1 MTGTTAVADPV
12 EPAEPPVPRWH
23 PETRWRA
30 ALAGV
35 GLVALGVRVVYALA
49 AAPNILEISD
59 AGGYRLLGRHL
70 SEGRGY
76 IRPYD
81 FALADV
87 VRPTAEFPP
96 GFPALLGVLDAL
108 GLESVQAQRLGLAVL
123 GAAAVVGVVLLAGR
137 WLPDRGAVAVG
148 LVAAVHPALFSA
160 EAALLAE
167 SLFLWAVIAVLLAL
181 VRFRESPTVG
191 RAALLGLLGGAATL
205 VRSEGLVLAVVLA
218 LPLLVT
224 PPPRRIRV
232 RAGAALVLGA
242 LVLPGAWAARNL
254 STFDEP
260 VLVSNNVGSVLAGAN
275 CGPTYEGDLQGFWL
289 ISDECFSGFRDE
301 DLRRVDESV
310 VAGRLRDDGLR
321 YARDHADDLPRVA
334 VVRVL
339 RTFQLWEPEQ
349 QARLAT
355 FEGRRLLTERIT
367 GWLTWGTLG
376 LAAAGALH
384 LARRRQLVDLWIL
397 GMPVVLVAVVAA
409 GTYGNPRFR
418 IAAEVPLLLLAALA
432 VRVGAQALGRRRSD
446 DSGGQRVGAGS

>member
-1 MTGTTAVADPV
+1 MSDATALIES
-12 EPAEPPVPRWH
+12 EPAVPRWH

-49 AAPNILEISD
+49 AAPNILDISD
-59 AGGYRLLGRHL
+59 AGGYRLLGRYL

-108 GLESVQAQRLGLAVL
+108 GLESVRAQRLGLAVL
-123 GAAAVVGVVLLAGR
+123 GSLAVVGVVLLASR
-137 WLPDRGAVAVG
+137 WLSDRGAVAVG
-148 LVAAVHPALFSA
+148 LVAAVHPALFSP

-167 SLFLWAVIAVLLAL
+167 SLFLWAVILVLLAL
-181 VRFRESPTVG
+181 VRFRESPTAG
-191 RAALLGLLGGAATL
+191 RAALLGMVGGAATL

-224 PPPRRIRV
+224 PRPRRIRV
-232 RAGAALVLGA
+232 RAGVALLVGA
-242 LVLPGAWAARNL
+242 LVLPGAWAVRNL
-254 STFDEP
+254 TTFDEP

-301 DLRRVDESV
+301 DLSEVDESV

-321 YARDHADDLPRVA
+321 YARDHVGDLPRVA
-334 VVRVL
+334 TVRVL

-367 GWLTWGTLG
+367 GWVTWTTLAI
-376 LAAAGALH
+376 AAAGAVH
-384 LARRRQLVDLWIL
+384 LARRGRFVDLWIL

-418 IAAEVPLLLLAALA
+418 VAAEVPLLLLAALA
-432 VRVGAQALGRRRSD
+432 VRASAAAVRGRRTDDPAEPGVEVGA
-446 DSGGQRVGAGS
+446 